1 MAYLADSRLS
11 VFSLKNARRSYI
23 STTDPRFKSHFYITK
38 NKISLF
44 NKLAYKSL
52 QAIRKFFQQSY

>member
-23 STTDPRFKSHFYITK
+23 STTDPRFKSHFYIIK

-44 NKLAYKSL
+44 NKLTYKYL
-52 QAIRKFFQQSY
+52 LAVKNIFQQSY